1 MDPSRRRVSN
11 QNAVSIVAFATDILR
26 QEFLP
31 GDGQVTDAC
40 IGHKNA
46 QQNPQNHFYVFHTFN
61 IG

>member
-1 MDPSRRRVSN
+1 
-11 QNAVSIVAFATDILR
+11 
-26 QEFLP
+26 
-31 GDGQVTDAC
+31 VTDTC